1 MEKKKPNRFL
11 QILLLLFIVFIG
23 LYIASVSGY
32 YESTLNNKVVLTDE
46 AIEKFEEDVLNG
58 EVVDVN
64 SYILEDKKDYQNKF
78 TEAGNKFT
86 EMVESFVTDGII
98 GVFDCLK
105 TLFYGK

>member
-1 MEKKKPNRFL
+1 M
-11 QILLLLFIVFIG
+11 
-23 LYIASVSGY
+23 
-32 YESTLNNKVVLTDE
+32 
-46 AIEKFEEDVLNG
+46 
-58 EVVDVN
+58 VDVN
-64 SYILEDKKDYQNKF
+64 TYILEDKKDYQNKF

>member
-11 QILLLLFIVFIG
+11 QLLLLAFIIFIG
-23 LYIASVSGY
+23 LYIASISGY
-32 YESTLNNKVVLTDE
+32 YEATLSDKVVLTDE
-46 AIEKFEEDVLNG
+46 AIKKFEEDVLNG

-64 SYILEDKKDYQNKF
+64 SYILEDNNSYQNKF

-86 EMVESFVTDGII
+86 EMVESFVTDGVI